1 MEDFAKSRR
10 GAEFFDYNLPKIAA
24 QLERIAN
31 SMERKNAIE
40 EKRLL
45 MEQKQYRK
53 ENLSENARTAGSSE
67 DLLESQ
73 STSEE

>member
-10 GAEFFDYNLPKIAA
+10 GMEFFDFNLPKIAS

-31 SMERKNAIE
+31 AMERKNSIE

-53 ENLSENARTAGSSE
+53 ENLSENARTTGSSE
-67 DLLESQ
+67 NHVESEQ
-73 STSEE
+73 

>member
-10 GAEFFDYNLPKIAA
+10 GTEFFDYNLPKIAS
-24 QLERIAN
+24 QLERIADA
-31 SMERKNAIE
+31 MERKNSIE

-53 ENLSENARTAGSSE
+53 ENLSENARITGSSK
-67 DLLESQ
+67 DLLESEH
-73 STSEE
+73 SA